1 MDHAR
6 FDAGQALPHWIGE
19 EGGSPP
25 PELEAL
31 ARQVPRWRQWL
42 GPLLSFAIV
51 GAVFVRIGGV
61 DFGNVFAMLPAN
73 PLFWAMFALSYLA
86 QPLSEWVIFRK
97 LWHLPAAG
105 LLPLLRK
112 QVGNEILLGYIGEVY
127 FYGWARRHGEIVAA
141 PFGAVKDVTILSA
154 MLGNVVTL
162 AVLLVGWPALAALP
176 VGLHIRP
183 LIASVGVVIA
193 TSLAIMVFRRRLFSL
208 PRATLGFVA
217 LLHLAR
223 IVGVML
229 LSAAMW
235 HLLLPQV
242 ALSTWVMLAT
252 LRLLVSRLPLIPNKE
267 LVFAGLALMLAGR
280 DAATAEA
287 MTLIAS
293 LFLATHLVVGVAV
306 GAAELLPAGRRVLA
320 G

>member
-1 MDHAR
+1 MEHAR
-6 FDAGQALPHWIGE
+6 FDAGQTLPDWIAGQ
-19 EGGSPP
+19 GGTPP

-31 ARQVPRWRQWL
+31 ARQAPRWRQWL

-61 DFGNVFAMLPAN
+61 DVGGVFAMLPAN

-86 QPLSEWVIFRK
+86 QPLSEWAIFRR
-97 LWHLPAAG
+97 LWRLPAAG
-105 LLPLLRK
+105 ILPLLRK

-127 FYGWARRHGEIVAA
+127 FYGWARRHAEIVAA

-162 AVLLVGWPALAALP
+162 AVLLIGWPALAALP
-176 VGLHIRP
+176 AGLHIRP
-183 LIASVGVVIA
+183 LVASVGVVIA
-193 TSLAIMVFRRRLFSL
+193 TSLAIMIFRRRLFSL
-208 PRATLGFVA
+208 PRATLGFVS

-223 IVGVML
+223 ILGVML

-235 HLLLPQV
+235 HLLLPRV

-280 DAATAEA
+280 DAATAQA

-293 LFLATHLVVGVAV
+293 LFLVTHLAVGVAV
-306 GAAELLPAGRRVLA
+306 GAAELVPAGRRALA
-320 G
+320 S

>member
-1 MDHAR
+1 MAHAR
-6 FDAGQALPHWIGE
+6 IDAGQALPDWMAE

-25 PELEAL
+25 AELEAL

-42 GPLLSFAIV
+42 GPLLSLTIV

-61 DFGNVFAMLPAN
+61 DFGHVFALLPAN
-73 PLFWAMFALSYLA
+73 PLFWILFAACYLA
-86 QPLSEWVIFRK
+86 QPLSEWVIFRR
-97 LWHLPAAG
+97 LWNLPAAG
-105 LLPLLRK
+105 ILPLLRK
-112 QVGNEILLGYIGEVY
+112 QVGNEILLGYVGEVY

-141 PFGAVKDVTILSA
+141 PFGAIKDVTILSA

-162 AVLLVGWPALAALP
+162 AVLMVGWPALAALP
-176 VGLHIRP
+176 AGLHIRP

-193 TSLAIMVFRRRLFSL
+193 TSLATMIFRRRLFSL
-208 PRATLGFVA
+208 GGPMLGFVS

-223 IVGVML
+223 IVGMML
-229 LSAAMW
+229 CSAMMW
-235 HLLLPQV
+235 HILLPQV

-293 LFLATHLVVGVAV
+293 LFLATHLLVGVAV
-306 GAAELLPAGRRVLA
+306 GAAELLPAGRRALA